1 MNIRKVYLG
10 LIAVLSMALFYEW
23 TSAARADSVVAH
35 LEMAKSENLNARVS
49 DDGLYVYLENE
60 LLKLKIA
67 IQTGAVV
74 ESRLKEYGV
83 ENVEGSMGVRVFG
96 TSETETGIFKYY
108 LKTGFTGKSIKYVLS
123 DYGDGFVTLK
133 SEDGDLTKEFGFL
146 PNTYE
151 VVVKD
156 SSNKGVS
163 GKPFASLYRTRGESL
178 DLKTAWIE
186 GGIMNSGSY
195 RGVAISSDQ
204 DPYMSSRLR
213 GIDEP
218 ISILSRSG
226 WVSFIQKY
234 FFAALIGSDDY
245 IYNYFAQPAD
255 SGIYRMGYTVE
266 KGEAIS
272 LVYSHSHRVFIGPKI
287 RKDLAERADALELSI
302 DMGWFWFISQPMV
315 WFLDLINEYVGS
327 WALSIII
334 FTLILK
340 LVLFPV
346 TAKGF
351 VSMAAMRKVGPKMKE
366 IQDRYKDDR
375 QKVSAEVVALYKK
388 EGVNPLGGCLPI
400 VAQMP
405 FFIGFFF
412 ALREMVELRHASFFW
427 ISDLSIP
434 DPLFILPVLFGLVMV
449 FTQKLSPAP
458 PTTDPTQAQI
468 MKLMPVIFSVFFVI
482 FPSGLCLYS
491 VVNSGFSLAQQRYL
505 YKKTGALGGG
515 FDGSGGGG

>member
-156 SSNKGVS
+156 SSNRGVS

-375 QKVSAEVVALYKK
+375 QKVSAEVMALYKK

>member
-35 LEMAKSENLNARVS
+35 LEMAKSENLKARVS

-346 TAKGF
+346 TARGF

-375 QKVSAEVVALYKK
+375 QKVSAEVMALYKK

-482 FPSGLCLYS
+482 FPCGLCLYS

>member
-35 LEMAKSENLNARVS
+35 LEMAKSENLKARVS

-156 SSNKGVS
+156 SSNRGVS

-375 QKVSAEVVALYKK
+375 QKASAEVMALYKK

-434 DPLFILPVLFGLVMV
+434 DPLFILPILFGLVMV

>member
-35 LEMAKSENLNARVS
+35 LEMAKSENLKARVS

-218 ISILSRSG
+218 VSILSRSG

-375 QKVSAEVVALYKK
+375 QKVSAEVMALYKK